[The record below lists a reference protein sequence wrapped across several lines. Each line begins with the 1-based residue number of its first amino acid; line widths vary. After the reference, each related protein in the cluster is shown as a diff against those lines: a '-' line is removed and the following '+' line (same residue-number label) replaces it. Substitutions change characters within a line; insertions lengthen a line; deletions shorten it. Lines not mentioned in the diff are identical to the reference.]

1 MERTLY
7 PFFLLLLI
15 IQNSDTPII
24 ISNVIT
30 QTVIKE
36 TFVNTEICAAGNN
49 LKDVMKTLKACN
61 TLEDLLDYAPAKGA
75 WGNLWTQDLDLG
87 VKQVKTRVYMQSGKE
102 ENYETVNIFCLVV
115 NDSIQFGIIEPYNNF
130 GIFKEN
136 KLFLSNYVNTHNYF
150 YNANL
155 TYADIKYTL
164 INYQVVAIACG
175 YGADYYS
182 DEAKIMLQ
190 CIENANKKP
199 LNIFIRSIIPEIQA
213 YGVIGL
219 MALKDRGISLT
230 EDENKITEYLLK
242 RNSEIRMCMTCVSDN
257 KPLQFAVEYWL
268 KMIHSKDYEIVNRKF
283 SKIEN

>member
-24 ISNVIT
+24 ISNVII
-30 QTVIKE
+30 QTVIKK
-36 TFVNTEICAAGNN
+36 TFINTEICAAGNN
-49 LKDVMKTLKACN
+49 LEDVMKTLKACN

-75 WGNLWTQDLDLG
+75 GGNLWITDLDLG
-87 VKQVKTRVYMQSGKE
+87 MKKVETRVYYIDSTKFSTL
-102 ENYETVNIFCLVV
+102 NVTCLIN
-115 NDSIQFGIIEPYNNF
+115 NDSIKFGVINPYTDFIIFHENQPY
-130 GIFKEN
+130 
-136 KLFLSNYVNTHNYF
+136 LLDYLNTHNSF
-150 YNANL
+150 YYANL
-155 TYADIKYTL
+155 TYADLKKAFSKWQRL
-164 INYQVVAIACG
+164 AIACG
-175 YGADYYS
+175 NGASYYS

-190 CIENANKKP
+190 SIETVNKKP

-219 MALKDRGISLT
+219 MALKDRGVSLT
-230 EDENKITEYLLK
+230 EDENKITEYLLE
-242 RNSEIRMCMTCVSDN
+242 RNSEIRMCRTCVSDN

-268 KMIHSKDYEIVNRKF
+268 KMIHSEDFEIVNGKF